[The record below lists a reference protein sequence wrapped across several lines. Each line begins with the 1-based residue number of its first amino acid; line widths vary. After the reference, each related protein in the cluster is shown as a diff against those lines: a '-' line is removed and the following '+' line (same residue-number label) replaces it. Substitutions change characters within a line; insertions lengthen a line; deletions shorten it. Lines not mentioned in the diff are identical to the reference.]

1 MSALA
6 GTEGMNAPSPAQSA
20 IEDQDAPL
28 LVRIADGDASAF
40 RALVNRHADRLL
52 GFAQRLVG
60 DLALAED
67 IVQDS
72 FLAVWRTAPSWSPKA
87 KVSTWLYRI
96 TRNKALDHLRKRRPT
111 VDPDDVVLVDGSD
124 GADRT
129 IDRRQTGNTVR
140 AALDALPERQRAA
153 IVLVHYELLSGAEA
167 SDALEIS
174 VEALESL
181 LARGRRALR
190 AALAEQR
197 DDLMGDLT

>member
-72 FLAVWRTAPSWSPKA
+72 FLAV
-87 KVSTWLYRI
+87 
-96 TRNKALDHLRKRRPT
+96 
-111 VDPDDVVLVDGSD
+111 
-124 GADRT
+124 
-129 IDRRQTGNTVR
+129 
-140 AALDALPERQRAA
+140 
-153 IVLVHYELLSGAEA
+153 
-167 SDALEIS
+167 
-174 VEALESL
+174 
-181 LARGRRALR
+181 
-190 AALAEQR
+190 
-197 DDLMGDLT
+197 